1 MPNIT
6 LEETIEN
13 IIKNLFL
20 TTDKVHNFD
29 RDGII
34 QFLRLVVY
42 DSLFTFDEKYYIQID
57 DVAIRP
63 PLGPTLHNAYLSRLE
78 KKWPSECIVD
88 VLLNLCK

>member
-1 MPNIT
+1 MSNIT

-13 IIKNLFL
+13 IIQNLFL

-34 QFLRLVVY
+34 QFLRLAVY
-42 DSLFTFDEKYYIQID
+42 DSLFTFDEKYYTQID
-57 DVAIRP
+57 GVAIRP
-63 PLGPTLHNAYLSRLE
+63 QLGPTLHNAYLSRLE
-78 KKWPSECIVD
+78 KKWPSECIVE

>member
-1 MPNIT
+1 MSNIT

-20 TTDKVHNFD
+20 TTDKAHNFD

-34 QFLRLVVY
+34 QFLRLAVY

-88 VLLNLCK
+88 VLLNPCK